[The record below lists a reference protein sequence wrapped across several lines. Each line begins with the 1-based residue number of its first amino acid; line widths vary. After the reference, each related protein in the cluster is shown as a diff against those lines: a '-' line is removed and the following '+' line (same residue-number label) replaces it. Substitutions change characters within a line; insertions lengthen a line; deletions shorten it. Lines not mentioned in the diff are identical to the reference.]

1 MIKECMDDG
10 PEIPEQIVEVRK
22 ALWSFQE
29 AGFLLSKKKSEIG
42 TLQIFDLISKG
53 CL

>member
-22 ALWSFQE
+22 TLWSFQLI
-29 AGFLLSKKKSEIG
+29 FFFQKQSYIW
-42 TLQIFDLISKG
+42 TLQMFDLISKG
-53 CL
+53 CS